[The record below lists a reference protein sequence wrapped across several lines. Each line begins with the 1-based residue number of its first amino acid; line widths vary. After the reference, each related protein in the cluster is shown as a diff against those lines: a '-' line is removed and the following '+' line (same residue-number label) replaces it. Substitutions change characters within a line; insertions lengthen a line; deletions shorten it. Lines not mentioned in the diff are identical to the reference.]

1 MLRISEI
8 DDDSLLDA
16 VRFITQDEQKNIT
29 LSSLFYSD
37 GKCALPSATKYKI
50 LLFRKQKETP
60 FSSKLTK
67 LNTKDELKGVVSFS
81 EHGQIL
87 HCLKFTSETE
97 KAEFCKLLAEEIPHK
112 QVFCIIGEKEGC
124 ELIASAVK
132 KCRQETRN
140 YMLMHYEGTTEK
152 LQLPENQELVKCGTT
167 HLDNLAPLQKGYE
180 IDEVLLDA
188 ADFEEAVCRL
198 TLRKTLREQIVYAL
212 FSESGKKAVAKA
224 GTNARGLNWY
234 QLGGIYTVPQCRNHG
249 FAAFLAQTL
258 ALKNAEMGKK
268 TALFVKCANIPAQ
281 KAYKKAGFVTDN
293 PFEIIY
299 Y

>member
-1 MLRISEI
+1 MLLISEI
-8 DDDSLLDA
+8 DDDSLLDVA
-16 VRFITQDEQKNIT
+16 RFIAQDEQKNIT

-37 GKCALPSATKYKI
+37 GKCSLPSEAKYKI
-50 LLFRKQKETP
+50 FLFRT
-60 FSSKLTK
+60 
-67 LNTKDELKGVVSFS
+67 TKDELKGVVSFS

-97 KAEFCKLLAEEIPHK
+97 KAEFCKLLADEIPHK

-124 ELIASAVK
+124 ELVASAVK
-132 KCRQETRN
+132 RRRQETRS
-140 YMLMHYEGTTEK
+140 YMLMHYEGNTEK
-152 LQLPENQELVKCGTT
+152 LHLPENLELVKCEAM
-167 HLDNLAPLQKGYE
+167 HLDDLVPLQKGYE
-180 IDEVLLDA
+180 MDEVLLDA

-212 FSESGKKAVAKA
+212 FTEPGKKAVAKA

-234 QLGGIYTVPQCRNHG
+234 QLGGIYTVPQYRNHG

-268 TALFVKCANIPAQ
+268 TALFVKCANIPAK
-281 KAYKKAGFVTDN
+281 KAYTKAGFVTDTS
-293 PFEIIY
+293 FEIIY